1 MIDIMSNKK
10 CIWTTLV
17 LWEKISTNI
26 HRNYMPKQLSRVIFI
41 FSHNYIFFLLMPVNI
56 KKGSLFLGGV
66 VVVLL
71 LLCQENERLL
81 QDWLWRKH
89 LLEQIKKGLTKMG
102 KITSLLCPSSEQE
115 VNCWNMDCAG
125 GQNSME

>member
-1 MIDIMSNKK
+1 
-10 CIWTTLV
+10 
-17 LWEKISTNI
+17 
-26 HRNYMPKQLSRVIFI
+26 
-41 FSHNYIFFLLMPVNI
+41 MPVNI

-66 VVVLL
+66 VVV

-115 VNCWNMDCAG
+115 VNC
-125 GQNSME
+125 